1 VGSEVREIKMRRA
14 DDWIYGQY
22 VKELVVKRELE
33 YYLDEKGN
41 FVFTEHYLKKMKHC
55 CGNGCKHCPF
65 EPRHIKGNNKLGDIY

>member
-1 VGSEVREIKMRRA
+1 MRRS

-22 VKELVVKRELE
+22 VKELVVKNERE

-41 FVFTEHYLKKMKHC
+41 FVFTEHYLKKRSSC

-65 EPRHIKGNNKLGDIY
+65 DPKHIKGNSKLGDIY